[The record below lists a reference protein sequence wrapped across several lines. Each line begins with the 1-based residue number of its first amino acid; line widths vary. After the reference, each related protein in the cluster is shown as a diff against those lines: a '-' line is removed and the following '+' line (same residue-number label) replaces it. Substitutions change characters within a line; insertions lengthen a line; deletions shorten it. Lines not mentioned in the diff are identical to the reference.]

1 MHLTPHTLSTAELL
15 QHLTVVHASL
25 SAASH
30 APCTR
35 AQYFKRIRQ
44 TKRYMA
50 HTEDANL
57 AVGDYVKL
65 SGCRP
70 LSKNKRFTVSEVL
83 RKAN

>member
-1 MHLTPHTLSTAELL
+1 M
-15 QHLTVVHASL
+15 Q
-25 SAASH
+25 
-30 APCTR
+30 

-50 HTEDANL
+50 HSEDASL